1 MRRAGLSSSTSGVEC
16 GQIAFVAAVLS
27 VVALA
32 RRVSLGLRVERYVPR
47 MAPYAIGTLSAFW
60 FFQRLARF

>member
-1 MRRAGLSSSTSGVEC
+1 
-16 GQIAFVAAVLS
+16 

-32 RRVSLGLRVERYVPR
+32 RRVGAGLHVQRYAPR
-47 MAPYAIGTLSAFW
+47 MAPYAIGTLAAFW

>member
-27 VVALA
+27 VVVA